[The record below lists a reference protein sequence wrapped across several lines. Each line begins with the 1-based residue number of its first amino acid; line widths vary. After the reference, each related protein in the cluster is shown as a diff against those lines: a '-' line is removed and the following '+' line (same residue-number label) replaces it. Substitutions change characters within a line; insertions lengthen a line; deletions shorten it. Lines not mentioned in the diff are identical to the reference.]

1 MKEFIKIHPNDNVA
15 VALVPL
21 SANSTL
27 NVDEASVTL
36 TEDIPRGHKFA
47 LKAIGDGSEIIKYG
61 CPIGTAKED
70 ISCGSWV
77 HTHNIRTGLGDLLT

>member
-15 VALVPL
+15 VALVSL

-27 NVDEASVTL
+27 NVDEVPVTL

-47 LKAIGDGSEIIKYG
+47 
-61 CPIGTAKED
+61 
-70 ISCGSWV
+70 
-77 HTHNIRTGLGDLLT
+77 